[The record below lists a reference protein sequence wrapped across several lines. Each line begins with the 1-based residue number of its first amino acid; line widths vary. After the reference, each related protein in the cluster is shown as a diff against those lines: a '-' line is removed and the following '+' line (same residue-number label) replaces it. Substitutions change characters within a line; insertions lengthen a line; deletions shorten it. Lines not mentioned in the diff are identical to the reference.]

1 MTPAP
6 HRRDAV
12 AGTCPLG
19 SGRISTHVCGSGIDN
34 CIKLCG
40 MDIAMER
47 TWL

>member
-6 HRRDAV
+6 RRIDAV
-12 AGTCPLG
+12 AGACPFG
-19 SGRISTHVCGSGIDN
+19 MGRIRTHVCGSGIDN

-40 MDIAMER
+40 MDIATER

>member
-1 MTPAP
+1 MRPAP

-19 SGRISTHVCGSGIDN
+19 SGRISTPVCDSGIDN

-40 MDIAMER
+40 MDIAMGR